1 MPGDPSREQF
11 EVEVADLSTTAV
23 AFVSDRTFHSGDLVA
38 LMPTVDGQPIRLRVR
53 VLRADRLDD
62 ALARVGCK
70 IDAVTDVNRKRI
82 ARLADAA
89 AGPDAQ

>member
-38 LMPTVDGQPIRLRVR
+38 LMPTVDGQPIPCASACFAPTASTTRWRGSG
-53 VLRADRLDD
+53 
-62 ALARVGCK
+62 ARS
-70 IDAVTDVNRKRI
+70 T
-82 ARLADAA
+82 L
-89 AGPDAQ
+89 